1 MTEFHKTSVLVVG
14 AGPAGLAAAA
24 AAARSRRRV
33 LLVDQNPDPGGQIW
47 RSSSGQLHPD
57 ARAWLK
63 TLEDLG
69 VDRSFQTTVMEAPDP
84 SRLVAERA
92 GELLCLDYEHLILAS
107 GCRERFLPFPGWTLP
122 GVFGAGGLQVLVKG
136 GLEVA
141 GKKIVVAGTGPL
153 LLAVGAFLTT
163 KGARVRMVAEQ
174 ARFSRVA
181 SFAGKLVRDPSRLI
195 QGLKLRYR
203 LGRSARYL
211 TGCWPV
217 SAHGEESLRVQ
228 LRKDGENWVEEC
240 DFLACAFGLVPNT
253 ELGAL
258 LGCPLDDGG
267 VRVNDFQQTDHP
279 GVYAAGEMTGIGGV
293 ELAVVEGKIA
303 GLMAAD
309 QQERAGRLLGQKVR
323 LQRIARSLGQTFRLR
338 EELKKLPEAGTIIC
352 RCEDVENRQIRLYS
366 DWRSAKLQTRCG
378 MGPCQ
383 GRICGPAAEF
393 LFGWRVQDARPPLFP
408 VAGSWLA
415 KTRSR
420 EQAK

>member
-24 AAARSRRRV
+24 AAARSGRRV

-69 VDRSFQTTVMEAPDP
+69 VDRSFQTAVMEAPDP
-84 SRLVAERA
+84 GRLVAERA

-181 SFAGKLVRDPSRLI
+181 SFAGNLVRAPSRLI
-195 QGLKLRYR
+195 QGIKLRYR

-217 SAHGEESLRVQ
+217 SAQGEESLQRVQ

-258 LGCPLDDGG
+258 LGCPLEDGG
-267 VRVNDFQQTDHP
+267 VRVNDFQQTDRP
-279 GVYAAGEMTGIGGV
+279 GVYAAGEITGIGGV

-323 LQRIARSLGQTFRLR
+323 LQRIARSLEQTFRLR
-338 EELKKLPEAGTIIC
+338 DELKELPEAGTIIC
-352 RCEDVENRQIRLYS
+352 RCEDVVSKQIRVYS

-408 VAGSWLA
+408 VVGSWLA
-415 KTRSR
+415 KTR